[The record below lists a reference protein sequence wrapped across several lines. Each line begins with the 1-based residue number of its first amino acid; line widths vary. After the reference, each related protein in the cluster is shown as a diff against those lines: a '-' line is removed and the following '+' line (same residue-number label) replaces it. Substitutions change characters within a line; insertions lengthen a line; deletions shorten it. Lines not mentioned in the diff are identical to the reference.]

1 MVGLALVAPVQVA
14 FLAAPL
20 PAQRLEAFPLLDAW
34 TLDPQ
39 GAPGPD
45 PQLDVPL
52 LRVSDEGTSPVV
64 ASRLHAAFDS
74 ATLHIG
80 VSTTDPALVL
90 PEGAPGSDVLQD
102 DAETIE
108 IHLDPGGSRTEF
120 WRLALSPNGSTYDAF
135 CIFPRELPAANLSG
149 IHFNSY
155 VDEGRGWVATV
166 VIPFR
171 SLGYDGV
178 PHGERW
184 GLNVVRRRATE
195 EGVTVH
201 SWVPRAPVD
210 EPDPALL
217 GDLVF
222 PATRNT
228 AQP

>member
-1 MVGLALVAPVQVA
+1 MKVLMTVLLLSV
-14 FLAAPL
+14 LAAPL
-20 PAQRLEAFPLLDAW
+20 PGQRLEAFPLLDAW
-34 TLDPQ
+34 TLDPS
-39 GAPGPD
+39 GAPGTD
-45 PQLDVPL
+45 PQGDPPL

-64 ASRLHAAFDS
+64 TSRLHAAFDS
-74 ATLHIG
+74 GSLHIG
-80 VSTTDPALVL
+80 VYTADPALVL
-90 PEGAPGSDVLQD
+90 PEGDPRRDVLRP

-120 WRLALSPNGSTYDAF
+120 WRLALSPDGSAYDAF
-135 CIFPRELPAANLSG
+135 CIFPRQLPAADLAG
-149 IHFNSY
+149 IHFSSY

-166 VIPFR
+166 VVPFR

-195 EGVTVH
+195 DGVTVH

-222 PATRNT
+222 PAPRTT